1 MNESCSGIR
10 FVRLS
15 LGSRWRDAVV
25 LQTLLLSFSLLAG
38 ISAAQ
43 VKPVRSVL
51 IIHQVG
57 AYLPLTDNVDRGIRT
72 SFDSSPYRIVFHRE
86 FLQAGMFTDSNQ
98 QFRDFIVSRYR
109 NYQPDVIIVVGQAP
123 LQFMAE
129 THEKA
134 FRGVPIVFCLPDR
147 LLANLPDELHF
158 TGVVGDIAAA
168 MTLDAALRLRPGIKR
183 VVVIGG
189 LGDIDLERNAAIQ
202 NQLKSYESH
211 LEISYFTGIPVPDLV
226 QRLQDLP
233 NDTII
238 LLGNLGL
245 DSAGN
250 LYSTAE
256 SGAIVAGNANVPVF
270 SLIDRSLNHGEVG
283 GKVSDSIEQ
292 GKIAG
297 GIALR
302 ILNGEKPQNIPIM
315 TDVTTYMFDWR
326 ALQRWGFKE
335 SNLPAGSIVLNREP
349 TLWERSKWIWI
360 SGLLIILFLSALAA
374 YLHFSRKQLRQ
385 ARDAQL
391 QLSGLLINAQE
402 MERSRLAS
410 ELHDDFSQRLALLA
424 LELENA
430 SEALPDSS
438 QATKR
443 QLHKLLDSASELGAD
458 LHTVSRRLH
467 PSTLESLGL
476 VPGLKALCDE
486 FTSRQGIEIVFSSK
500 NIPRAVPPNVA
511 LCLFRV
517 AQEGLQNLR
526 KYSGASQGKVD
537 LRKAGD
543 RVFLSVSD
551 NGRGFDAK
559 EMRNRLGLGIRSMGE
574 RARLVGGKFEIQSEP
589 GKGTRIDVC
598 VPLQPENEIAEELN
612 MQRKADAV

>member
-226 QRLQDLP
+226 QRLQNLP
-233 NDTII
+233 NDAIV

>member
-38 ISAAQ
+38 ISTAQ

-147 LLANLPDELHF
+147 LLANLPEELHF

-335 SNLPAGSIVLNREP
+335 SNLPPGSIVLNREP

>member
-147 LLANLPDELHF
+147 LLANLPEELHF